1 MSKTTHEDDT
11 LMANVTT
18 KNATMQQSLTSL
30 SAQRGI
36 ISPLDM
42 TTPCRIYHIVM
53 SVGISG
59 PLIVFGLVGNVLSS
73 IVLRSQRRSA
83 LKASMNFLLV
93 VLSFL
98 DSFMLIS
105 LFWLKT
111 VPSLCGLGYWPE
123 YLKFYFS
130 YVLTYFWPLTS
141 TILAVNEYI
150 IVLVAFQRYLYVCHC
165 KEAKKYCTLRLTKL
179 YTLLIFVCGFA
190 YSIPRFLEYK
200 LVYNPRTGGKVRT
213 TTALMKNHEYR
224 LWYLGVSFYVVIYVI
239 PLLVLAI
246 LTYRLVRTVKEARK
260 KRAQM
265 VSSESATNSRKTND
279 DVTVSLVAVVGVFC
293 FTQIHNPIR
302 RTLESF
308 VVSKDELSCPNYM
321 FYYSEINVLLNVVN
335 YSVNF
340 LLYFMFNKPFRSE
353 LRRLLC
359 KRNQV
364 VPMATLDANDTN
376 NLTTSRLNELSA
388 STNDSRNAIFHVES
402 TRSLLN
408 AKVQRTLVTRK
419 VSKI

>member
-1 MSKTTHEDDT
+1 MDEDEDDT
-11 LMANVTT
+11 LVRNVTT
-18 KNATMQQSLTSL
+18 SNATMQH
-30 SAQRGI
+30 RGM

-42 TTPCRIYHIVM
+42 TTSCRIYHIVM

-59 PLIVFGLVGNVLSS
+59 PLIVFGLIGNVLSS

-83 LKASMNFLLV
+83 LKASMKFLLV

-98 DSFMLIS
+98 DSFMLMS

-123 YLKFYFS
+123 YVKFYFS
-130 YVLTYFWPLTS
+130 YILTYLWPLTS

-150 IVLVAFQRYLYVCHC
+150 VVLVAFQRYLYVCNY

-179 YTLLIFVCGFA
+179 HTLLIFVFGFA

-200 LVYNPRTGGKVRT
+200 LVYNPRVGGKVRT
-213 TTALMKNHEYR
+213 MTALMKNRGYK

-239 PLLVLAI
+239 PLILLAI
-246 LTYRLVRTVKEARK
+246 FTYRLVKAVREARK
-260 KRAQM
+260 KRAQL
-265 VSSESATNSRKTND
+265 VSSESATNSRKVND

-308 VVSKDELSCPNYM
+308 AVSKDELGCPNFM
-321 FYYSEINVLLNVVN
+321 FYYSEINALLNVVN

-340 LLYFMFNKPFRSE
+340 LLYFVFNKPFRSE

-364 VPMATLDANDTN
+364 VPLATLGVSDTN
-376 NLTTSRLNELSA
+376 NLTASRLTEPSA

-402 TRSLLN
+402 TRNLLN

-419 VSKI
+419 VLTI